1 MLQIDTLSI
10 FVSPLSFSPSL
21 LASLSEKLSL
31 AVKLL
36 QNSISLFRY
45 TPLRYVHARLHTGS
59 RIALTL
65 TNCHTLC
72 SSRNLNG
79 TIYISENESFSA
91 GRRENF
97 SNEIASEH
105 ALFTKPPCHSIFIN
119 SFSVILY
126 QSLINHLLLKHLI
139 DNYKLAKPFCRA
151 NSLQLSLICMKIE
164 TILSIF

>member
-10 FVSPLSFSPSL
+10 FVSPLSFSPSR

-105 ALFTKPPCHSIFIN
+105 ALFTKPLAIQSLLTPFQSSFIN
-119 SFSVILY
+119 LLLIIFYLSI
-126 QSLINHLLLKHLI
+126 SLIIISLPNHFVEPIRFNCHRYI
-139 DNYKLAKPFCRA
+139 
-151 NSLQLSLICMKIE
+151 
-164 TILSIF
+164 

>member
-1 MLQIDTLSI
+1 M
-10 FVSPLSFSPSL
+10 
-21 LASLSEKLSL
+21 ASLSEKLSL

-105 ALFTKPPCHSIFIN
+105 ALFTKPLAIQSLLTPFQS
-119 SFSVILY
+119 SFY
-126 QSLINHLLLKHLI
+126 QFLINHLLLKHLI

-151 NSLQLSLICMKIE
+151 NSLQLSLIYMKIE